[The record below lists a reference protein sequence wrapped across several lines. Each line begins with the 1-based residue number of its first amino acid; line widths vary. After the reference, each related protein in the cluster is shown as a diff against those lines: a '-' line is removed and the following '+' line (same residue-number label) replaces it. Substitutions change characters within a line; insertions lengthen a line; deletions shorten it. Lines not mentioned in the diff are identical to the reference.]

1 MKRLFV
7 LSVLLA
13 GVVGI
18 DLFQPKSAQASAFCS
33 VNCPSGIV
41 LTCCLSTGSCTS
53 IPGTSVNCN
62 GALLSCSNEACTN
75 NCILNYES
83 CLGGCVGRTCRLCET
98 GFDACLSQCGQTNI
112 GC

>member
-1 MKRLFV
+1 MRRLFV

-13 GVVGI
+13 GVVWI
-18 DLFQPKSAQASAFCS
+18 HLFELDSAQASAFCS
-33 VNCPSGIV
+33 VTCPNGVV

-53 IPGTSVNCN
+53 VQGTSINCN
-62 GALLSCSNEACTN
+62 GALMSCSHEACVN
-75 NCILNYES
+75 NCALNYES
-83 CLGGCVGRTCRLCET
+83 CLGGCFGRSCRLCEV